1 MAFLTTFVRYYIKMK
16 DILKI
21 AICEHDIIRGDALAT
36 TKMIEP
42 IIAQYLESNECD
54 IMILTEFFS
63 LGFHIGKDN
72 LEDQDGLSLTWLKK
86 MATDYGVA
94 FVASIPIRIDK
105 SDRGVNRAFFVYP
118 DGKFNFYD
126 KRHIFAPGGER
137 EYISPGTSREIL
149 HFEGW
154 NILLQVCYDLR
165 FPVWSRS
172 VDSEYDFVINV
183 ANWPQQRISVV
194 DPMVRTRAIEN
205 QAYYAFSNRI
215 GSDDICAYN
224 GNSLIS
230 NYLGQSIEERIIIG
244 ETNFLSAE
252 ISLSALKEYN
262 KKFPVKG
269 DSDNFTLNI

>member
-42 IIAQYLESNECD
+42 IISQYLESNECD

-105 SDRGVNRAFFVYP
+105 SDCGVNRAFFVYP

-137 EYISPGTSREIL
+137 EYILPGTSREIL

-215 GSDDICAYN
+215 GSDDICEYN

-230 NYLGQSIEERIIIG
+230 NYLGQSIGERIIIG
-244 ETNFLSAE
+244 ETNFLFAE

>member
-1 MAFLTTFVRYYIKMK
+1 
-16 DILKI
+16 
-21 AICEHDIIRGDALAT
+21 
-36 TKMIEP
+36 
-42 IIAQYLESNECD
+42 
-54 IMILTEFFS
+54 
-63 LGFHIGKDN
+63 
-72 LEDQDGLSLTWLKK
+72 

-215 GSDDICAYN
+215 GSDDICEYN

-230 NYLGQSIEERIIIG
+230 NYLGQSIGERIIIG
-244 ETNFLSAE
+244 ETNFLFAE

>member
-149 HFEGW
+149 QFEGW

-230 NYLGQSIEERIIIG
+230 NYLGQSIGERIIIG

>member
-1 MAFLTTFVRYYIKMK
+1 MAFLTKFVRYYIKMK

-21 AICEHDIIRGDALAT
+21 AICEHDIVRGDALAT

-149 HFEGW
+149 HFKGW

-215 GSDDICAYN
+215 GSDDICVYN

-230 NYLGQSIEERIIIG
+230 NYLGQSIGERIIIG